1 MLLQDWVATWQPLVV
16 GLRPSSLARDDAY
29 IRTHILP
36 RFGTTP
42 IGAIT
47 TLDVRG
53 WVAELSAAGRAP
65 ATVHKAYQTLS
76 KVLRAAVDNDL
87 LAISP
92 CRRTPLPR
100 IDRQEMRYLD
110 PAEVARLADSMAA
123 RYRAFVV
130 FDAYCGLRLSELA
143 GLRRR
148 HIDLIERRVR
158 VTENA
163 VEVKGRIEWGQPK
176 TRAGRRT
183 VPMTVKVSAALA
195 QHLDEFVGPDP
206 DSLVFGGADGGVLR
220 AGSFRSRF
228 WVPATKKADLVGLRI
243 HDLRH
248 TAVALWKV
256 SPPAPTR
263 SSSPPGPGTRR
274 SPSSST
280 ATGISLKVTTSTSS
294 TDSTSWPPIAAQRL
308 VPRVHR
314 RSRQQPLYGLEL
326 ARPRSLI
333 ISVPKFPSMKARE
346 LRRVLQRPPLSYRT
360 GTSRG
365 GSHVWL
371 EAQGRPRLRFAFH
384 DGATVP
390 PGLVRDILVRQVG
403 LTEAEAI
410 DVLH

>member
-1 MLLQDWVATWQPLVV
+1 MSHIRKTPSGKFEVRYRAPDGQERSRRFTARRDAQAFIDRVGVERQSGTWRDPRASRMLLQDWVATWQPTVV

-29 IRTHILP
+29 IRTHLLP
-36 RFGTTP
+36 RFGRMP

-47 TLDVRG
+47 TLDVRA
-53 WVAELSAAGRAP
+53 WVADLSAAGLAP

-76 KVLRAAVDNDL
+76 KLLRAAVENDL
-87 LAISP
+87 LTVSP

-100 IDRQEMRYLD
+100 VDRQEMRYLN
-110 PAEVARLADSMAA
+110 PAEVARLADSITA

-176 TRAGRRT
+176 TRAGLRT

-206 DSLVFGGADGGVLR
+206 ASLVFGGADGGVLR

-228 WVPATKKADLVGLRI
+228 WAPATKKADLVGLRI

-248 TAVALWKV
+248 TAVALW
-256 SPPAPTR
+256 
-263 SSSPPGPGTRR
+263 
-274 SPSSST
+274 
-280 ATGISLKVTTSTSS
+280 
-294 TDSTSWPPIAAQRL
+294 IAAGANPKQLATWAGHTSVSVVLDRYG
-308 VPRVHR
+308 H
-314 RSRQQPLYGLEL
+314 LYDG
-326 ARPRSLI
+326 
-333 ISVPKFPSMKARE
+333 
-346 LRRVLQRPPLSYRT
+346 
-360 GTSRG
+360 
-365 GSHVWL
+365 
-371 EAQGRPRLRFAFH
+371 H
-384 DGATVP
+384 DV
-390 PGLVRDILVRQVG
+390 DILDRLDQLADRLQLSPTTPTG
-403 LTEAEAI
+403 
-410 DVLH
+410 